1 MPESFGYILRN
12 RPFRENSRLLDIFT
26 EENGRI
32 PCVARPVK
40 KRGKVMAGTLE
51 PFRYLHLQWQGRGD
65 VFTLTQ
71 ADERGRHKLPNS
83 ELLTGLYLN
92 ELVYRL
98 SQQHQATPELFQAYK
113 QTLHRMI
120 DPHINPQAL
129 MRFELFL
136 LETLGYEINLY
147 EDDSSGEKIVVQHC
161 YRYIPQHG
169 IIKNSPET
177 QQADGFILSGNLLTA
192 LRDLNTM
199 QGENWQE
206 LRTFLDKIILF
217 LVGKPLNSRQFL
229 TL

>member
-12 RPFRENSRLLDIFT
+12 RPFRENSRLLDVFT
-26 EENGRI
+26 EESGRI
-32 PCVARPVK
+32 PCIARPAK

-51 PFRYLHLQWQGRGD
+51 PFRYLHLQWVGRGD

-71 ADERGRHKLPNS
+71 ADERGRHNLPNS
-83 ELLTGLYLN
+83 ELFTGLYLN

-120 DPHINPQAL
+120 DPYTNPKAL

-136 LETLGYEINLY
+136 LETLGYGINLY
-147 EDDSSGEKIVVQHC
+147 EEDSNSDGIIPQQR

-169 IIKNSPET
+169 IIKNDPEI
-177 QQADGFILSGNLLTA
+177 QQADGFILSGNLLVA

-199 QGENWQE
+199 HVENWQE
-206 LRTFLDKIILF
+206 LRTFLDKIILL
-217 LVGKPLNSRQFL
+217 LVGKPLNSRKFL
-229 TL
+229 KL

>member
-12 RPFRENSRLLDIFT
+12 RPYRENSRLLDIFT
-26 EENGRI
+26 QDNGRI
-32 PCVARPVK
+32 PCIARPAK
-40 KRGKVMAGTLE
+40 KRGKVMSGTLE
-51 PFRYLHLQWQGRGD
+51 PFRYLHLQWIGRGN

-71 ADERGRHKLPNS
+71 ADERGRHNLPPS
-83 ELLTGLYLN
+83 ELFSGLYLN
-92 ELVYRL
+92 ELIYRL

-120 DPHINPQAL
+120 DPPTNPQAL

-136 LETLGYEINLY
+136 LETLGYDINLY
-147 EDDSSGEKIVVQHC
+147 EDDSNSEPITAQHR

-169 IIKNSPET
+169 IIKNDPET
-177 QQADGFILSGNLLTA
+177 QQADGFILSGHLLTA

-199 QGENWQE
+199 QLEHWQE
-206 LRTFLDKIILF
+206 LRHFLDKIITF

-229 TL
+229 KQ